1 VGCSVCEAQSL
12 ISHKTPHT
20 HTHTHTHLLRV
31 EVVHERT
38 HAREPIGEHQSADD
52 HAQHHIHALG
62 VGACGEACGGV

>member
-1 VGCSVCEAQSL
+1 MWGVVCVKLNLLSHIKHL
-12 ISHKTPHT
+12 I